1 MAWNGASTRPPT
13 APSAQTF
20 PPAATTPMNS
30 VLNSIPSGIPNSN
43 SAGAT
48 FDPNDAANPFYL
60 HPNENPSLVL
70 VLQRDNMTYSSPLEV
85 PGAVAP
91 QANLIAANFAPN
103 TQLEDGASQGPSQ
116 TIETSNSNGHAELD
130 SHRSDLIVEGD
141 ISQRPS
147 QTVET
152 RNTDDH
158 TELDSHR
165 SDLSQGDS
173 NLRQSV
179 LPQSDHSLAQPK
191 RSSRQTSRPTYLRD
205 YDCSLPTTRT
215 SPHTLSTVLSY
226 KRMSPGFK
234 AFATNILGI
243 QEPKS
248 YNEAIH
254 HESGKKSEER
264 NGLSKNSRII
274 PDSPKENVKLI
285 YEYSLANQWVPF
297 SIHAPHATLMVPFDT
312 TTGKKSE
319 ERNGLSKNSRII
331 PDSPKENVN
340 YVCPLKKFVLF
351 WCTLV
356 KCSKTECKA
365 EAVIGVG
372 TEKEWVSGNWILEG
386 KIGFEDSKEEED
398 LSCKDHVLILVL
410 LKRDSLLEK
419 VNVGSKHVHT
429 LVKK

>member
-103 TQLEDGASQGPSQ
+103 TQLE
-116 TIETSNSNGHAELD
+116 ELD

-254 HESGKKSEER
+254 HE
-264 NGLSKNSRII
+264 
-274 PDSPKENVKLI
+274 
-285 YEYSLANQWVPF
+285 
-297 SIHAPHATLMVPFDT
+297 
-312 TTGKKSE
+312 
-319 ERNGLSKNSRII
+319 
-331 PDSPKENVN
+331 
-340 YVCPLKKFVLF
+340 C
-351 WCTLV
+351 
-356 KCSKTECKA
+356 
-365 EAVIGVG
+365 
-372 TEKEWVSGNWILEG
+372 
-386 KIGFEDSKEEED
+386 
-398 LSCKDHVLILVL
+398 
-410 LKRDSLLEK
+410 
-419 VNVGSKHVHT
+419 
-429 LVKK
+429 